1 MGIAATD
8 WKFHVLVVD
17 DSLFDWKLI
26 ERLLQVSGYKALEF
40 LGLRQGIESNDPISS
55 FFISSG
61 SRSEFYHYMIGCD
74 LLKKVKVFVMIHL
87 GL

>member
-61 SRSEFYHYMIGCD
+61 
-74 LLKKVKVFVMIHL
+74 LKSLPLFF
-87 GL
+87 